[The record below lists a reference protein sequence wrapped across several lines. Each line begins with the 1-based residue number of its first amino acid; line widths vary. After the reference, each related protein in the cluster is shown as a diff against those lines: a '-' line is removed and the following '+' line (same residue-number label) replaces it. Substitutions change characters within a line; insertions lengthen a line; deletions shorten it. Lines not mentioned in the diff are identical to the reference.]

1 MYETFVRQ
9 PSQGVFQVT
18 RPPGSNEQKD
28 ERAGELFR
36 EAVALRTALHSFLG
50 QSKRI
55 TRAHGLT
62 AERYLLLLFV
72 KVASDDGPGITVS
85 ELSSRLHLAQSGVT
99 QLVRRA
105 ENLGLVKRELSSHDA
120 RIRHLRLTAEGE
132 RRLRATVIALGEER
146 ARLISA
152 LTQLDEAEG
161 RSLDRS

>member
-1 MYETFVRQ
+1 VRQ
-9 PSQGVFQVT
+9 PSQGVLQVT
-18 RPPGSNEQKD
+18 RPTGSNEHRD
-28 ERAGELFR
+28 ERAGEPFR
-36 EAVALRTALHSFLG
+36 EAAALRTALQSFLAH
-50 QSKRI
+50 SKRT

-72 KVASDDGPGITVS
+72 KVASDDGPGTTVS

-105 ENLGLVKRELSSHDA
+105 EDLGLVKRELSSHDA

-132 RRLRATVIALGEER
+132 RRLGATVIALGEER
-146 ARLISA
+146 ARLVSA

-161 RSLDRS
+161 RSVDQP

>member
-1 MYETFVRQ
+1 VRQ
-9 PSQGVFQVT
+9 PSQGVLQVT
-18 RPPGSNEQKD
+18 RPTGSNEHRD
-28 ERAGELFR
+28 ERAGEPFR
-36 EAVALRTALHSFLG
+36 EAAALRTALQSFLAH
-50 QSKRI
+50 SKRT

-72 KVASDDGPGITVS
+72 KVASDDGPGTTVS

-105 ENLGLVKRELSSHDA
+105 EDLGLVKRELSSHDA
-120 RIRHLRLTAEGE
+120 RIRHLHLTAEGE

-146 ARLISA
+146 ARLVSA

-161 RSLDRS
+161 RSLDQP